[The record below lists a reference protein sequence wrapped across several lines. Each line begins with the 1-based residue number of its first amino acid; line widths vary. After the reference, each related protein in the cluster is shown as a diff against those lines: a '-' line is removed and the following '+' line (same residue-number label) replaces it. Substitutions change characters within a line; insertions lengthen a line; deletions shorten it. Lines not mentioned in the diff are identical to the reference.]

1 MLSIKFFRLIGIAL
15 GFTLMIKAIITLT
28 CVLIINQLSNFK
40 SIIEEYVKIY
50 KIYNLYYF
58 LIFTIIFLIL
68 CFSKKVKNIL
78 SKY

>member
-1 MLSIKFFRLIGIAL
+1 MFSIKFFRLIGIAL

-40 SIIEEYVKIY
+40 SIIEEYVKLY